1 MKPSHDKQQY
11 TASGNE
17 KADVEAYAMHSS
29 PQNRYYVYSNTSCF
43 PHLYLPNSPSRLLC
57 PSNPFALSWLPTTF
71 THTTI
76 CPHT

>member
-29 PQNRYYVYSNTSCF
+29 PQNRYYV
-43 PHLYLPNSPSRLLC
+43 
-57 PSNPFALSWLPTTF
+57 
-71 THTTI
+71 
-76 CPHT
+76 